1 MSNIQRRLI
10 PSTTAL
16 TAFDVVARLGSLSAA
31 AVALDLTPGAVSRQI
46 VALEEQLGASLI
58 IRNNKGVSLTKK
70 GERYAKGVSEII
82 EKIRL
87 ISLDAMSRDNISSLL
102 RLAIPPTFGTRWLLP
117 RIPDFVQ
124 RHPEVTINFSSRIGR
139 FDFEAEGLDAAI
151 HVGRPDWPGC
161 DCQLLLKES
170 VVPVCSPEFFSK
182 NRIDEPASL
191 LKTLLLEM
199 ASRPQAWR
207 QWFLHFG
214 ITETYREGMRF
225 EQFINVSQACRA
237 GLGVA
242 LMPSF
247 LIANELASGQ
257 LVTALDLPVVSQN
270 AYYFV
275 SPHEKAGEA
284 PVSRFR
290 AWLIDRVTAFDKTVP

>member
-46 VALEEQLGASLI
+46 TALEEQLGATLI

-87 ISLDAMSRDNISSLL
+87 ISLDAMSQDTSSLL

-117 RIPDFVQ
+117 RIPDFVE
-124 RHPEVTINFSSRIGR
+124 RHPEITINFSTRIGQI
-139 FDFEAEGLDAAI
+139 DFEVEGLDAAI

-161 DCQLLLKES
+161 DCQLLLKET
-170 VVPVCSPEFFSK
+170 VVPVCSPEFLNK
-182 NRIDEPASL
+182 NRINEPASL
-191 LKTLLLEM
+191 LKTPLLEM

-207 QWFLHFG
+207 LWFLHFG
-214 ITETYREGMRF
+214 IADTYREGMRF

-247 LIANELASGQ
+247 LIANELTSGQ
-257 LVTALDLPVVSQN
+257 LVTALDLPVESTS

-284 PVSRFR
+284 PVTRFR
-290 AWLIDRVTAFDKTVP
+290 AWLIDRVTAFDKTAP